1 MIKYNLYNR
10 RLLWA
15 VGYSPGWE
23 VMPMDM
29 YQTLSLMVMFGTL
42 IVLIMSQKK

>member
-1 MIKYNLYNR
+1 
-10 RLLWA
+10 
-15 VGYSPGWE
+15 
-23 VMPMDM
+23 M

>member
-1 MIKYNLYNR
+1 MAL
-10 RLLWA
+10 
-15 VGYSPGWE
+15 E
-23 VMPMDM
+23 EDM